1 MNMRYRIIANPVA
14 NKGGSEKI
22 LPGVEKELKA
32 KGLNYDLVKT
42 RHAWHAADLAQ
53 QAVAAGYDV
62 VVAAGGDG
70 TVNEVIN
77 GLLLAKDA
85 GLGSAALG
93 VIPIGQGNDFCFGMG
108 LPTNWKAAIGVLAQG
123 QRRLIDVGYI
133 RGGLY
138 PAGRF
143 LGNGAGIGFDA
154 SVNIVSRGLK
164 LTGFLSYF
172 VAALKTLFLDF
183 HAPKMEII
191 LDNQTL
197 VQETLMVS
205 IMNGR
210 RMGGG
215 FLMTPQSQPDDGL
228 FDICVANKTSP
239 FRALTIIP
247 SFFNGTQAVHKKI
260 IHFHRSQR
268 VTVRALTDNLPCHAD
283 GEVIS
288 TRSPELSLEIVPG
301 ALELIVP
308 PARTIKPPKTK
319 KQNRT

>member
-1 MNMRYRIIANPVA
+1 MSLRYRIIANPVA
-14 NKGGSEKI
+14 DKGGSKKI
-22 LPGVEKELKA
+22 LPAVEKQLKA
-32 KGLNYDLVKT
+32 KGLHFDVVQT
-42 RHAWHAADLAQ
+42 QHAWHAADLAQ

-70 TVNEVIN
+70 TMNEVLN

-93 VIPIGQGNDFCFGMG
+93 VIPIGQGNDFCFSMG
-108 LPTNWKAAIGVLAQG
+108 LPTNWKAAIDVLAQG
-123 QRRLIDVGYI
+123 QPRLIDVGCV

-138 PAGRF
+138 PSGRF

-154 SVNIVSRGLK
+154 SVNIVSRSLK
-164 LTGFLSYF
+164 LTGFMSYL

-183 HAPKMEII
+183 HTPKMEII

-215 FLMTPQSQPDDGL
+215 FLMTPQSLPDDGV
-228 FDICVANKTSP
+228 FDICIANKVSP
-239 FRALTIIP
+239 LRALTIIP
-247 SFFNGTQAVHKKI
+247 SFFNGTQAAHRNV

-268 VTVRALTDNLPCHAD
+268 VTVRALTDSLPCHAD

-288 TRSPELSLEIVPG
+288 TRSPELSLEIIPK
-301 ALELIVP
+301 AIELI
-308 PARTIKPPKTK
+308 APPKSTAQMTK
-319 KQNRT
+319 KKKEKQK